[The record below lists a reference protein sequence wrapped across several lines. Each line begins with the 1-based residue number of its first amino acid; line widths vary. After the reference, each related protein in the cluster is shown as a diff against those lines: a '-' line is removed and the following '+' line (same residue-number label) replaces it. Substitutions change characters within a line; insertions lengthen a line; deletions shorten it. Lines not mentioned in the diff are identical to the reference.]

1 MTEKPTLY
9 LETTVPSYLL
19 AEPSRDIVAAARQDI
34 TRRWWKRDEKKFN
47 VVISDVVLKE
57 AAKGDRKA
65 SKKRLVFLEQF
76 SVLEAVSEVPL
87 ITELYLREKIVPFG
101 SAEDAAH
108 LAFACVHEVAF
119 ICTWNFKHLANAFSL
134 KRLRLLN
141 DLHGLYTSS
150 VCTPEELLGE

>member
-1 MTEKPTLY
+1 MIEKPSLY
-9 LETTVPSYLL
+9 LETTIPSYLL

-34 TRRWWKRDEKKFN
+34 TRRWWQHSEKQFN

-65 SKKRLVFLEQF
+65 SKKRLAFLEQF
-76 SVLEAVSEVPL
+76 PVLEATSEIPP
-87 ITELYLREKIVPFG
+87 ITEFYLKEKIVPFG

-108 LAFACVHEVAF
+108 LAFACVHKVEF
-119 ICTWNFKHLANAFSL
+119 ICTWNFKHLANAFAL
-134 KRLRLLN
+134 KRLRTLN
-141 DLHGLYTSS
+141 DLHGLYTPT